1 MMNILFIFMYLV
13 ACITG
18 HRIDSMQNSVKEN
31 LDIERELK
39 LINKTPVKSIHTK
52 YGYIVDC
59 IDINKQPA
67 FDHPLLKN
75 HKLQRKPNFAN
86 KIKKDNVMKSS
97 TSEAIFGLDEKDQCP
112 SGSVPIRRTNKNEL
126 IRAKSYFSN
135 VLLQNSPGFHVA
147 QVTLRTVPKYFSY
160 YGVGGTSSIY
170 NLKVEKDQS
179 STAMM
184 WVIKG
189 HMDNL
194 NLIGVGWHVAPY
206 IYEDD
211 ATHLFTVWTTD
222 NFKNTGCFNLLCSGF
237 VQTNKKIYLGGRFDN
252 TSIYGGVMA
261 EITFS
266 IIQDPDTKNWWL
278 INKNQNIGYFPAS
291 LFSNLT
297 SAGQVGWGGKTT
309 TSPGSP
315 SPPMGSGYFPDNVFN
330 HACYFRHVTFQNDS
344 RQDFGPEDYL
354 VDTFSD
360 KPNCYSAEFYGNE
373 RSDVGYCL
381 QFGGPGG
388 RCND

>member
-1 MMNILFIFMYLV
+1 MYV
-13 ACITG
+13 
-18 HRIDSMQNSVKEN
+18 VK
-31 LDIERELK
+31 
-39 LINKTPVKSIHTK
+39 K
-52 YGYIVDC
+52 Y
-59 IDINKQPA
+59 Q
-67 FDHPLLKN
+67 
-75 HKLQRKPNFAN
+75 
-86 KIKKDNVMKSS
+86 
-97 TSEAIFGLDEKDQCP
+97 
-112 SGSVPIRRTNKNEL
+112 
-126 IRAKSYFSN
+126 
-135 VLLQNSPGFHVA
+135 
-147 QVTLRTVPKYFSY
+147 
-160 YGVGGTSSIY
+160 
-170 NLKVEKDQS
+170 
-179 STAMM
+179 
-184 WVIKG
+184 
-189 HMDNL
+189 
-194 NLIGVGWHVAPY
+194 
-206 IYEDD
+206 
-211 ATHLFTVWTTD
+211 TD

-360 KPNCYSAEFYGNE
+360 KPNCYSAEYYGNE